1 MWGKKLFIPFILCF
15 IAILGIFIWAFDADR
30 ISQEVLDLFPRNESK
45 ALIEAHRYF
54 ASSKYIPVAIEGE
67 STQEVLEEIKAYL
80 LAMPHITSV
89 IAEEIPLSYQLY
101 DFLSHNEKYLL
112 AHAQI
117 DSQPSSTDSKD
128 ANEQSPDSLS
138 AQSAAIY
145 APLLSSFT
153 PSPDEAKPI
162 YAGDR
167 GLMLLAEIDSLE
179 DSALKD
185 TLAHFKELKTH
196 YPSIHYFSTD
206 FMRVENLGL
215 ILQEVNFLLGF
226 ASLVFIILYF
236 VIIRIPLLTF
246 NTIFT
251 LIFAN
256 TIAILLTLCV
266 YPKVT
271 IMALSFGMGIS
282 NIAIDYMM
290 HHHFFGLYTHAPS
303 YAKHSPLARPA
314 FNRPVFYGYFTTMIG
329 FGVCLFIPFPL
340 LAQLALYAMISLTIS
355 YVSFAFIYPRIGFK
369 PPRLFDSIARLRKPC
384 VPSIVFLTLACVG
397 FIFAFSTLKLDFD
410 LSKLDYQ
417 NKSMLDERAFFA
429 NIEDKD
435 EVKVLLFSQESDG
448 LMLFTRGLLEHIG
461 AVKFYANAGKSPLE
475 QYYYLASM
483 SKAQFATMRALFDE
497 LKTQG
502 ILSPLIAQLWNPAEI
517 AKITESRI
525 NFDERPLQD
534 IMDSLADSIYQ
545 PMLIV
550 LGIALM
556 AMLCVLAFSVR
567 GAFISAVGFVLF
579 PLSMALSVVASH
591 SEFNMMHLFALL
603 ILVVVSVDYGI
614 YAIKEGESPRTTHAI
629 LFSALT
635 TGVSF
640 GILIT
645 SHTKALNS
653 LGEVIFAGMGCILIL
668 LLYNTS
674 YQQTTKD

>member
-1 MWGKKLFIPFILCF
+1 M
-15 IAILGIFIWAFDADR
+15 
-30 ISQEVLDLFPRNESK
+30 
-45 ALIEAHRYF
+45 
-54 ASSKYIPVAIEGE
+54 
-67 STQEVLEEIKAYL
+67 
-80 LAMPHITSV
+80 
-89 IAEEIPLSYQLY
+89 
-101 DFLSHNEKYLL
+101 
-112 AHAQI
+112 
-117 DSQPSSTDSKD
+117 
-128 ANEQSPDSLS
+128 
-138 AQSAAIY
+138 
-145 APLLSSFT
+145 
-153 PSPDEAKPI
+153 
-162 YAGDR
+162 
-167 GLMLLAEIDSLE
+167 
-179 DSALKD
+179 
-185 TLAHFKELKTH
+185 
-196 YPSIHYFSTD
+196 
-206 FMRVENLGL
+206 
-215 ILQEVNFLLGF
+215 
-226 ASLVFIILYF
+226 
-236 VIIRIPLLTF
+236 
-246 NTIFT
+246 
-251 LIFAN
+251 
-256 TIAILLTLCV
+256 
-266 YPKVT
+266 
-271 IMALSFGMGIS
+271 
-282 NIAIDYMM
+282 
-290 HHHFFGLYTHAPS
+290 
-303 YAKHSPLARPA
+303 
-314 FNRPVFYGYFTTMIG
+314 
-329 FGVCLFIPFPL
+329 
-340 LAQLALYAMISLTIS
+340 
-355 YVSFAFIYPRIGFK
+355 
-369 PPRLFDSIARLRKPC
+369 
-384 VPSIVFLTLACVG
+384 PSIVFLTLACVG

-653 LGEVIFAGMGCILIL
+653 FGEVIFAGMGCILIL